1 MESSGCVGI
10 MAVVAVSS
18 SVAFVAHQ
26 VHKRLD
32 SDFMKKV
39 ALELGNNNVS
49 RSLLFSVSIYLLSG
63 GRINRPKK
71 KVWFAADV
79 KDPSTDN
86 KEYRRR
92 ISSRAVE

>member
-39 ALELGNNNVS
+39 ALELGNNN
-49 RSLLFSVSIYLLSG
+49 G
-63 GRINRPKK
+63 WRINRPKK
-71 KVWFAADV
+71 KVRFAADV

>member
-39 ALELGNNNVS
+39 ALELG
-49 RSLLFSVSIYLLSG
+49 G

-71 KVWFAADV
+71 KVRFAADV